1 MIGLDTNVL
10 LRLFIVDDEAQVRRA
25 RQFVGEATREDSA
38 LVNTIVLS
46 EFGWALAKQ
55 LKRPRREVAR
65 LVGEVL
71 SADDL
76 EIVHRAAAERALASY
91 SRGKADFADYFI
103 AEINAELGCSTTVT
117 FDRKALDSTAFCP
130 VP

>member
-10 LRLFIVDDEAQVRRA
+10 LRLFIVDDQAQARRA
-25 RQFVGEATREDSA
+25 RQFVNDATRDGTA
-38 LVNTIVLS
+38 LVNNIVLS
-46 EFGWALAKQ
+46 EFAWALAKQ
-55 LKRPRREVAR
+55 AKRPRKDVVH

-76 EIVHRAAAERALASY
+76 EVVHRAAAERALSAY
-91 SRGKADFADYFI
+91 ANGKADFADYFL
-103 AEINAELGCSTTVT
+103 AEINAELGCATTVT
-117 FDRKALDSTAFCP
+117 FDRDALDSSKFSA

>member
-10 LRLFIVDDEAQVRRA
+10 LRLFIVDDEVQVRRA
-25 RQFVGEATREDSA
+25 QLFVGEATRDDSA
-38 LVNTIVLS
+38 LVNNVVLA
-46 EFGWALAKQ
+46 EFARVLARQVK
-55 LKRPRREVAR
+55 KPRKEVVR

-76 EIVHRAAAERALASY
+76 EILHRAAAERALASY
-91 SRGKADFADYFI
+91 SRGKADFADYFL

-117 FDRKALDSTAFCP
+117 FDRKALDSACFSP

>member
-10 LRLFIVDDEAQVRRA
+10 LRLFIADDEAQVRRA
-25 RQFVGEATREDSA
+25 RHFLDEATRDESV
-38 LVNTIVLS
+38 LVNTVVLS
-46 EFGWALAKQ
+46 EFAWVLAKQ
-55 LKRPRREVAR
+55 VKKPKKEVAR

-76 EIVHRAAAERALASY
+76 EVVHRSAAEKALASY
-91 SRGKADFADYFI
+91 SRGRGDFADYFL
-103 AEINAELGCSTTVT
+103 AEINVELGCATTVT
-117 FDRKALDSTAFCP
+117 FDRDALDSSSFSP

>member
-10 LRLFIVDDEAQVRRA
+10 LRLFIVDDEPQVRRA
-25 RQFVGEATREDSA
+25 RRFVGEATRENSA
-38 LVNTIVLS
+38 LVNSVVLS
-46 EFGWALAKQ
+46 EFAWVLAKQ
-55 LKRPRREVAR
+55 LKKPRKEVVH

-76 EIVHRAAAERALASY
+76 EIVHRSAAERALVTY
-91 SRGKADFADYFI
+91 SRGRADFADYFL
-103 AEINAELGCSTTVT
+103 AEINAELGCATTVT
-117 FDRKALDSTAFCP
+117 FDRKALDSSSFSS